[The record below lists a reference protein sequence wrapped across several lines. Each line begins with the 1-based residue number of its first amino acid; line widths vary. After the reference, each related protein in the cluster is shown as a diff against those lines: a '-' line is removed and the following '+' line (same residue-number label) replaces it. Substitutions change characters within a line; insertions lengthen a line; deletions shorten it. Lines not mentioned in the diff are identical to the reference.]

1 MSDQLR
7 TAAVAAATAARKASR
22 AYVEHRDNCRACT
35 LNHPC
40 DIARQLQNATWN
52 ASKASQR
59 ALLAYLHVGTSVTYH
74 GPRVDQ
80 YGEWWINGTDR
91 EALEAAYVLGGPN
104 GRMLTR
110 VEIAHVHQQ
119 GEPTP
124 EGDKILTATRAACA
138 EIIAALALCKITLA
152 VLVDIDAQANVAVY
166 YPQADYNAALHAAHQ
181 AKGGATGDA
190 LQRAT
195 YAVVLLDTLD
205 EMRTL
210 ARLGAVKLIAAKQ
223 ETARKYR
230 EVLTKQPTKRPS
242 RG

>member
-1 MSDQLR
+1 MTDQLR

-22 AYVEHRDNCRACT
+22 AYVEHGDNCRACT
-35 LNHPC
+35 FNHPC
-40 DIARQLQNATWN
+40 DVSRQLQNASWN
-52 ASKASQR
+52 ASRGSQR
-59 ALLAYLHVGTSVTYH
+59 ALLAYLPVGTSVTYH

-91 EALEAAYVLGGPN
+91 EALEAAYVLAGPN
-104 GRMLTR
+104 GRTLPR

-124 EGDKILTATRAACA
+124 EGDKVLTATRAACA
-138 EIIAALALCKITLA
+138 EIIATLALCKVTLP
-152 VLVDIDAQANVAVY
+152 VLVDIDQQANIAVY
-166 YPQADYNAALHAAHQ
+166 YPQADYNAALHKVSA

-195 YAVVLLDTLD
+195 YAIVLLDILD
-205 EMRTL
+205 EMRML
-210 ARLGAVKLIAAKQ
+210 ARLGAVKLIASKQ

-230 EVLTKQPTKRPS
+230 EVLTNQPTKRP
-242 RG
+242 RA